1 MTDNMLQAAL
11 ALADRGWQVFPCKAK
26 FPLTKH
32 GHRDAT
38 TDAEQ
43 IRQWWMRWPT
53 AQIGGPV
60 PASLTVLD
68 VDRPDAMAE
77 LESLVGALPKTTT
90 TVTGRGYHLWFRR
103 PSGPLTGIRL
113 PKGIDLR
120 SGGSHYVLLPPSVHH
135 KTHTPYAWANADCP
149 IAALPV
155 ALRDLLRTNPRPVTR
170 QAFKGVGS
178 GSGLIRTVAEAT
190 EGDRHDALVW
200 ASFRARDDDLLDTIE
215 QQLIDASVATGY
227 PEKDAQRVI
236 DSVRRSEL

>member
-1 MTDNMLQAAL
+1 MTDTMLSAAL
-11 ALADRGWQVFPCKAK
+11 ALAGRGWQVFPCKAK

-43 IRQWWMRWPT
+43 IRQWWGRWPC

-60 PASLTVLD
+60 PVRLLVLD
-68 VDRPDAMAE
+68 VDKPNAMAE
-77 LESLVGALPKTTT
+77 LEALVGPLPETLTTL
-90 TVTGRGYHLWFRR
+90 TGRGRHLWFYR
-103 PSGPLTGIRL
+103 PAGPLTGIRL

-120 SGGSHYVLLPPSVHH
+120 SGGSHYVLLPPSIHH
-135 KTHTPYAWANADCP
+135 KTHTAYEWANKDCGFR
-149 IAALPV
+149 ALPT

-170 QAFKGVGS
+170 PAFKAAGN